1 MASTILVNTI
11 NTQSG
16 TTISIPTGKTLAIAD
31 AGALTVGGTAVTTGS
46 SNIQRKTADYT
57 IVEADVSG
65 KSELVI
71 AANASGANRVITLPA
86 TNTTGM
92 ATCIITV
99 VCDTA
104 AAAANEVTVIDA
116 SSTEIWSG
124 VEKGDFVRLIVS
136 NGAWVVIDHKETYF
150 EYRFLTASQ
159 SVGAN
164 AYAKWAASTSI
175 NSIGN
180 TWDSTNDR
188 LLVPFDAYAYV
199 DINIS
204 SDAANEPS
212 FSASLKIGPIGAP
225 ITKWHDT
232 NTSSDGRVNG
242 PNGHHACYRVTSG
255 HIIEPW
261 IQNNDDDTRTM
272 DVNTVDSKNTMNQ
285 FTIQCVR
292 RYS

>member
-1 MASTILVNTI
+1 MASTILVNKI
-11 NTQSG
+11 DTQSG
-16 TTISIPTGKTLAIAD
+16 TTITVPTGKTLAIAD
-31 AGALTVGGTAVTTGS
+31 TGALTVGGTAVTTGS

-86 TNTTGM
+86 TNTTGL

-99 VCDTA
+99 VCDAA

-136 NGAWVVIDHKETYF
+136 NSAWVVIDHLETYF

-159 SVGAN
+159 TVGATGFSKWN
-164 AYAKWAASTSI
+164 ASSSI

-180 TWDSTNDR
+180 MWDATNDR

-212 FSASLKIGPIGAP
+212 FSAGLKIGPIGAP
-225 ITKWHDT
+225 ITKFRDT
-232 NTSSDGRVNG
+232 NTSSDVRVIG
-242 PNGHHACYRVTSG
+242 PNGHHGRSRLPSA

-261 IQNNDDDTRTM
+261 IQNNDDDSRTM

-285 FTIQCVR
+285 FTIRCVR